1 MKTMGNIRKFFLLLA
16 LIVAGVQSTWAWEYD
31 DFDGTA
37 DYELVKDVTIQGI
50 VYSLYNVTITYGYQN
65 NKKTANLGQ
74 KARVKSLTG
83 VTTQTCVIPT
93 KVYDNG
99 IEYTVEGI
107 SQNFVGSNS
116 TITSL
121 TFEGRMGINFYNK
134 SFSQSMAVQTGTW
147 YIRNTSGEDFGVCF
161 DNLRLPNLKSLYITD
176 LYVQGT
182 PDNWKFRRGDYPS
195 LTDVYFLDC
204 CPTLSAGM
212 FVSASYITVH
222 LPSKYIKD
230 SMQYATVWSDFKA
243 ILPYQTTYVVKVTNN
258 NSHQVEIYSLGKQNY
273 SEDALTL
280 KWTYEA
286 GSSGSVYYETGE
298 NYYLKLY
305 YDATTQPMPTLKR
318 NGEEVTL
325 TNIGDGVAGYQETN
339 VQEDIKY
346 MVSYN
351 NKHCRL
357 GFKGYGAVAGN
368 YEIKRD
374 GQTITGII
382 TNTNPG
388 YVDCDYGSTAILTM
402 PATPYLLKNSL
413 KQIIY
418 GSTITTQNIP
428 LPTPVDGVYTI
439 NLTIPSVSATR
450 FEYSY
455 DIPTVVV
462 NEDPVITV
470 MRMGEGEM
478 KLHKFWEWDDQEE
491 RWRNEE
497 TINCVQ
503 TSTQTKI
510 PYPSSLSPSGWGFD
524 LMMTPL
530 KGQVLRNFMV
540 GYIHLADNDEG
551 RDYIVWDSPATYY
564 DESTNTY
571 EFTIDLQNSINDMAY
586 GMQDLDILVDMG
598 PAETIVEEGNK
609 QTFVRQGGTGSV
621 YMLYENNAGEYDPQ
635 IAIGTTTITI
645 PDYSNTLDCTYAKI
659 YIDKVNG
666 EKFTAYRDGVDVT
679 SEFGFVSSISSYR
692 YDFDKSEAGRAK
704 SHWTILFEKDE
715 DVITGY
721 DWKVIAQ
728 NVPEGSKVTI
738 VNGNEEDEHLLA
750 EGVNDI
756 HLVASGLQSA
766 RFEIPAVEGFNI
778 MLSRDGEEMGSAMT
792 LANGVYTLI
801 VPDLE
806 ILDAAWFVSMTSAS
820 ADLTEWTV
828 VKTADVEDAEV
839 RVSPE
844 GGEEETTALTDA
856 CTEIDVSNAEYAQL
870 RVKGSVSS
878 STYDLYLNAYDIANH
893 KIDVIR
899 VVREITGLGL
909 VETKALVESAPV
921 KVKGFATRAEAE
933 AAMATLT
940 AIEGTQCSVKSPG
953 VGTFVKVLRNGVDV
967 TADMTPDGDYLM
979 MNVDAADLTST
990 TWVITTEEHINR
1002 FDTNNDGTVDISDVT
1017 KLVNE
1022 VLTR

>member
-1 MKTMGNIRKFFLLLA
+1 MRKLFLLLA
-16 LIVAGVQSTWAWEYD
+16 LIVAGVQSTWAWYYD

-37 DYELVKDVTIQGI
+37 NYELVKDVTIQGV
-50 VYSLYNVTITYGYQN
+50 VYSLYNVTITYGYLN
-65 NKKTANLGQ
+65 NEKTENLGK
-74 KARVKSLTG
+74 KARVKSLTN
-83 VTTQTCVIPT
+83 VTTPNCLIPAY
-93 KVYDNG
+93 VYDDG

-107 SQNFVGSNS
+107 SKYFVDVNYI
-116 TITSL
+116 ITSL

-134 SFSQSMAVQTGTW
+134 SFSQSLMAQTGTW

-182 PDNWKFRRGDYPS
+182 PDNWKFSREVYRS

-243 ILPYQTTYVVKVTNN
+243 ILPYQTTYVVKVMNN

-305 YDATTQPMPTLKR
+305 YDATTQNMPTLKR

-339 VQEDIKY
+339 VQEDINY
-346 MVSYN
+346 VVTPN
-351 NKHCRL
+351 NKQCRL
-357 GFKGYGAVAGN
+357 SFQAGTAYVAGTYTVKSN
-368 YEIKRD
+368 GITIK
-374 GQTITGII
+374 GNITSNGFI
-382 TNTNPG
+382 
-388 YVDCDYGSTAILTM
+388 DCDYGSEVTLSM
-402 PATPYLLKNSL
+402 PATPYLLANSL
-413 KQIIY
+413 KLTKY
-418 GSTITTQNIP
+418 GSPIVTENLTLPSPKEGSYTITFNVP
-428 LPTPVDGVYTI
+428 EI
-439 NLTIPSVSATR
+439 NSAL
-450 FEYSY
+450 FIYSY
-455 DIPTVVV
+455 IIPEPT
-462 NEDPVITV
+462 EEPDPVITI
-470 MRMGEGEM
+470 MRTGDADVSVRA
-478 KLHKFWEWDDQEE
+478 FWNWDEQREDYHD
-491 RWRNEE
+491 WK
-497 TINCVQ
+497 TINCSN
-503 TSTQTKI
+503 TLTQFNI
-510 PYPSSLSPSGWGFD
+510 PSPTYSWIGDGNAWGFT
-524 LMMTPL
+524 MTIKPVKGEIL
-530 KGQVLRNFMV
+530 KDMLIGEITEDE
-540 GYIHLADNDEG
+540 YDNSVMTWF
-551 RDYIVWDSPATYY
+551 DYKNNSLFTNSY
-564 DESTNTY
+564 DEATNTY
-571 EFTIDLQNSINDMAY
+571 TITISADNYMNFTVTDYAVMLNI
-586 GMQDLDILVDMG
+586 G
-598 PAETIVEEGNK
+598 PEHMVVEDGNK
-609 QTFVRQGGTGSV
+609 QTFLRQGGTSRV
-621 YMLYENNAGEYDPQ
+621 YLQYEDNATEYEPE
-635 IAIGTTTITI
+635 IGVGTTNIVI
-645 PDYSNTLDCTYAKI
+645 PDHSNVLDCTYADL
-659 YIDKVNG
+659 YIDKVYG

-704 SHWTILFEKDE
+704 SQWTILFEKDE
-715 DVITGY
+715 DVIMGY

-756 HLVASGLQSA
+756 HIVASGLQSA

-778 MLSRDGEEMGSAMT
+778 MLSRDGEEMGSTMT

-806 ILDAAWFVSMTSAS
+806 ILDAAWFVSTTSAS

-828 VKTADVEDAEV
+828 VKTAEVEDAEV

-870 RVKGSVSS
+870 RVKGSVAS

-893 KIDVIR
+893 KLE
-899 VVREITGLGL
+899 VVKAVKAITGLGL
-909 VETKALVESAPV
+909 VETKALVESDLPV

-940 AIEGTQCSVKSPG
+940 TIEGTQCSVKSPG

-979 MNVDAADLTST
+979 MNVDAADLTRT
-990 TWVITTEEHINR
+990 TWVLTTEELINR
-1002 FDTNNDGTVDISDVT
+1002 FDANNDGTVDISDVT

-1022 VLTR
+1022 VLNR

>member
-1 MKTMGNIRKFFLLLA
+1 MKTIGNMRKLFLLLA
-16 LIVAGVQSTWAWEYD
+16 LIVAGVQSTWAVHYD
-31 DFDGTA
+31 HDATA
-37 DYELVKDVTIQGI
+37 DYEFVKDVTIQGV
-50 VYSLYNVTITYGYQN
+50 VYSLYNVTVTWGLEGD
-65 NKKTANLGQ
+65 KKTSKLGK
-74 KARVKSLTG
+74 KARVKSLTN
-83 VTTQTCVIPT
+83 VTTPNCVIPAY
-93 KVYDNG
+93 VYDDG

-107 SQNFVGSNS
+107 SKYFVDVNHI
-116 TITSL
+116 ITSL
-121 TFEGRMGINFYNK
+121 TFEGKIGINFYK
-134 SFSQSMAVQTGTW
+134 KELAETFIDSWFVV
-147 YIRNTSGEDFGVCF
+147 NTSGEDFGVCF

-182 PDNWKFRRGDYPS
+182 PDNWKFSREVYRS

-204 CPTLSAGM
+204 CPTLSVGM

-222 LPSKYIKD
+222 LLSKYIKD
-230 SMQYATVWSDFKA
+230 SMKYATVWSDFKA
-243 ILPYQTTYVVKVTNN
+243 ILSCKATYEGRMTNATSVKV
-258 NSHQVEIYSLGKQNY
+258 YALGKQDY
-273 SEDALTL
+273 SEDVLTL
-280 KWTYEA
+280 IWP
-286 GSSGSVYYETGE
+286 SIVYGFQDYFDLKIGE

-305 YDATTQPMPTLKR
+305 YDATTQNMPTLKR

-339 VQEDIKY
+339 VQEDINY
-346 MVSYN
+346 VVTPN

-374 GQTITGII
+374 RQTITGKI

-428 LPTPVDGVYTI
+428 LPTPVNGVYTI

-455 DIPTVVV
+455 DIPTVVE

-478 KLHKFWEWDDQEE
+478 KLHKFWEWDDQAE

-503 TSTQTKI
+503 TPTQTRI
-510 PYPSSLSPSGWGFD
+510 PYPSSLSPKGWGFN

-530 KGQVLRNFMV
+530 KGQVVRGFMV
-540 GYIHLADNDEG
+540 GRIAEPDNGEG
-551 RDYIVWDSPATYY
+551 RDFILWDDYLEYVQENY

-571 EFTIDLQNSINDMAY
+571 TFTIDLENSINDMDF

-609 QTFVRQGGTGSV
+609 QTFLRRGGTCRV
-621 YMLYENNAGEYDPQ
+621 YLQYEDNATEYDPE
-635 IAIGTTTITI
+635 IGVGTTNIVI
-645 PDYSNTLDCTYAKI
+645 PDHSNVLYCTYADL
-659 YIDKVNG
+659 YIDKVYG

-679 SEFGFVSSISSYR
+679 GEFIDTGSQFH

-728 NVPEGSKVTI
+728 NAPEGSKLTI

-756 HLVASGLQSA
+756 HIVASGLQSA

-778 MLSRDGEEMGSAMT
+778 MLSRDGEEMGSTMT

-828 VKTADVEDAEV
+828 VKTAEVEDAEV

-878 STYDLYLNAYDIANH
+878 STYDLYLNAYDIENY
-893 KIDVIR
+893 KIDVIK
-899 VVREITGLGL
+899 VVRVITGLGL
-909 VETKALVESAPV
+909 VETKALVESDLPV

-940 AIEGTQCSVKSPG
+940 EIEGTQCSIKNPG

-979 MNVDAADLTST
+979 MNVDAADLTRT
-990 TWVITTEEHINR
+990 TWVLTTEELINR

-1022 VLTR
+1022 VLNR

>member
-1 MKTMGNIRKFFLLLA
+1 MKTIGNMRKLFLLLA
-16 LIVAGVQSTWAWEYD
+16 LIVAGAQSTWAWKYD

-37 DYELVKDVTIQGI
+37 DYELVKDVTINGI
-50 VYSLYNVTITYGYQN
+50 VYSLYNVTITYGYLDN
-65 NKKTANLGQ
+65 EKTANLGQ

-83 VTTQTCVIPT
+83 VTTPNCVIPAY
-93 KVYDNG
+93 VYDDD

-107 SQNFVGSNS
+107 SKNFVNVNNI
-116 TITSL
+116 ITSL

-134 SFSQSMAVQTGTW
+134 SFSQSLMAQTGTW

-182 PDNWKFRRGDYPS
+182 PDNWKFRREVYQS

-280 KWTYEA
+280 KRTYEA

-305 YDATTQPMPTLKR
+305 YDATTQNMLTLTR

-339 VQEDIKY
+339 VQEDINY
-346 MVSYN
+346 VVTPN
-351 NKHCRL
+351 NKLCRL
-357 GFKGYGAVAGN
+357 SFTGYGAVAGN

-374 GQTITGII
+374 GQTITGKI

-388 YVDCDYGSTAILTM
+388 FVDCDYGSTAILTM

-413 KQIIY
+413 KQTIY

-503 TSTQTKI
+503 TPTQTRI
-510 PYPSSLSPSGWGFD
+510 PYPSSLSPNGWGFD

-530 KGQVLRNFMV
+530 KGQVVRGFMV
-540 GYIHLADNDEG
+540 GRITEPDNGEG
-551 RDYIVWDSPATYY
+551 RDFILWDDYLEYVQKNY

-571 EFTIDLQNSINDMAY
+571 TFTIDLEKSINDMDF

-598 PAETIVEEGNK
+598 PVETIVEEGYK
-609 QTFVRQGGTGSV
+609 QSIVCKGSTQSTVWYSGETQTQFSGEGSATFI
-621 YMLYENNAGEYDPQ
+621 LDDKGEFDHFL
-635 IAIGTTTITI
+635 TI
-645 PDYSNTLDCTYAKI
+645 LLA
-659 YIDKVNG
+659 NG

-679 SEFGFVSSISSYR
+679 SQFDHYNNTYNYEFYDESYFYSSGWLI
-692 YDFDKSEAGRAK
+692 F
-704 SHWTILFEKDE
+704 FEKDE
-715 DVITGY
+715 NVITGY

-828 VKTADVEDAEV
+828 VKTAEVEDAEV

-878 STYDLYLNAYDIANH
+878 STYDLYLKAYTQELA
-893 KIDVIR
+893 
-899 VVREITGLGL
+899 VVKAVKELTGLGL
-909 VETKALVESAPV
+909 AETKALVESAPV

-933 AAMATLT
+933 AAMAKLT
-940 AIEGTQCSVKSPG
+940 EVEGTQCSIKNPG

-979 MNVDAADLTST
+979 MNVDAADLTRT
-990 TWVITTEEHINR
+990 TWVLTTEELINR

-1017 KLVNE
+1017 KLVNK
-1022 VLTR
+1022 VLNR